1 MQRGLGRGGGEA
13 TPSNGAPALVAHKL
27 PFAAV
32 SRSDSIT
39 CVLSHPLADALANR
53 DSAQQQLA
61 LASCPEHPPAS
72 SQDVCL
78 FSAHGRH
85 GTHFCEGES
94 PMSPEADPS

>member
-61 LASCPEHPPAS
+61 LASCLSILPPLHKMFAF
-72 SQDVCL
+72 SQRMAATART
-78 FSAHGRH
+78 SARV
-85 GTHFCEGES
+85 S
-94 PMSPEADPS
+94 P

>member
-61 LASCPEHPPAS
+61 LASCQSEYVAAS
-72 SQDVCL
+72 DRRREYISGYVL
-78 FSAHGRH
+78 FPYWLYS
-85 GTHFCEGES
+85 
-94 PMSPEADPS
+94 